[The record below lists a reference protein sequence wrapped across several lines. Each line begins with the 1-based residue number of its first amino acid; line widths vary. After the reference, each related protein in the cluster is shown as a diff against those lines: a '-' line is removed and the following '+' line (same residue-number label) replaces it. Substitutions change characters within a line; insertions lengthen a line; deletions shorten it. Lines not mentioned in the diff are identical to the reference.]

1 MDTSD
6 PTIQYLLQTVKDL
19 AEANEQLLK
28 KVQVQGENIESL
40 KEDHMTKQKI
50 CEYVEKVINNIYPL
64 KHGWRTVY
72 SQEEGRMGYYNYYD
86 NRGDHPMSSRL
97 RWNRSEV
104 MERDWDSFLSKHLKV
119 TISS

>member
-19 AEANEQLLK
+19 AEANEQLSK
-28 KVQVQGENIESL
+28 KVQVQGENMDKMNE
-40 KEDHMTKQKI
+40 HMTKQKV
-50 CEYVEKVINNIYPL
+50 CEYVEGVINNIYPL
-64 KHGWRTVY
+64 KFGWRTIY

-86 NRGDHPMSSRL
+86 NRGDQPMSSRL
-97 RWNRSEV
+97 YWDRSEV
-104 MERDWDSFLSKHLKV
+104 MERDWDSFLSKHLKI